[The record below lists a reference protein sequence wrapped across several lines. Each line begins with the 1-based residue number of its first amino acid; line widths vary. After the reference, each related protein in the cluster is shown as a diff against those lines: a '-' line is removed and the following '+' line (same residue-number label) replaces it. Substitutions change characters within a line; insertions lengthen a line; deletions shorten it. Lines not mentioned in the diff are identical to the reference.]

1 MDDLHK
7 DDVTIE
13 PIEGQNKKKTPQ
25 PVGDEE
31 FVAED
36 GEGNTGTG
44 KDVVA
49 DLRAKLKKAIDE
61 KQEYLDGWQRMKAD
75 FVNARKREEDSR
87 REIVKYAN
95 EDLILQMMPVLDS
108 FTMAFANKEAWEKI
122 DKNWRVGVEYI
133 YAQLLGVLQQN
144 GFAEFDPKDQAFDP
158 MKHNA
163 VELVPVTDKAQD
175 HKVLEV
181 IQKGYT
187 LNGKIIRPARVKIG
201 DYKE

>member
-1 MDDLHK
+1 MTDD
-7 DDVTIE
+7 I
-13 PIEGQNKKKTPQ
+13 II
-25 PVGDEE
+25 DEE
-31 FVAED
+31 FVPED
-36 GEGNTGTG
+36 GEGNTGTS
-44 KDVVA
+44 KDVAA
-49 DLRAKLKKAIDE
+49 DLREKLKKAIEE

-75 FVNARKREEDSR
+75 FVNARKREDESR
-87 REIVKYAN
+87 KEIVKYAN

-108 FTMAFANKEAWEKI
+108 FTMAFGNKEAWEKV

-133 YAQLLGVLQQN
+133 YAQLVGTLQQN
-144 GFAEFDPKDQAFDP
+144 GFAEFDPKAETFDP

-201 DYKE
+201 DFKS